1 MAIALTTLYR
11 ARHLNQI
18 AEQQELFGDRGL
30 ARIRM
35 RDDGKGATLCD
46 RFSH

>member
-1 MAIALTTLYR
+1 MAIALAAFNC

-30 ARIRM
+30 ARIRV
-35 RDDGKGATLCD
+35 RDNGKGTAL
-46 RFSH
+46 